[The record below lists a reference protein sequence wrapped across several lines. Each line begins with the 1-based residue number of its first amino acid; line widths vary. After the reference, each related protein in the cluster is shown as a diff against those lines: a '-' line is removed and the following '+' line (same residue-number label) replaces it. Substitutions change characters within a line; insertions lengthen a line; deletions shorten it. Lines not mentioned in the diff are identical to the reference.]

1 MGEYRNIDGKY
12 QYHYDSPDSMNFTNE
27 KDKDNYF
34 KLLILHRNVT
44 SEDAHGWE
52 ELVDYYVDT
61 EVSNYQYPFAY
72 KVFGTKELSFTAETT
87 VLLEWLYDRGVIED
101 CDEFI
106 EDFMDEL
113 SEYIFVVDD
122 ELGEVKKLC
131 ADFMEEL
138 VSRTIEKLK
147 PR

>member
-1 MGEYRNIDGKY
+1 MGEYRNGEGKY
-12 QYHYDSPDSMNFTNE
+12 QYYYDSPDTMGFTSE

-34 KLLILHRNVT
+34 KLLKIPRNVT
-44 SEDAHGWE
+44 SEAAHGWE

-72 KVFGTKELSFTAETT
+72 KVFGTKELSFTVEAAN
-87 VLLEWLYDRGVIED
+87 LLEWLYDRGVIED
-101 CDEFI
+101 NDEFI
-106 EDFMDEL
+106 ENFMDEL

-122 ELGEVKKLC
+122 ELSTVKSLC
-131 ADFMEEL
+131 AYFMEEL
-138 VSRTIEKLK
+138 VSRAIEKLK